1 MRVPKRRT
9 KNRLEKTPQHLKSKI
24 FPIKKSMAN
33 GPWGLGDANCALRKK
48 RASCF
53 TFVLECPPP
62 ACCLVAITA
71 NQNSATGNRGL
82 VDWLLVG
89 IPHPGQSGGGSLSR
103 YLSLFS
109 QCGLLRRLAY
119 KRDESETLPWCT
131 HMLFFPHLLSV
142 ASHEPAWSSWCD
154 NEEVV
159 TWGKWCVLLITF
171 SLF

>member
-1 MRVPKRRT
+1 MARGVWEMPIAPFA
-9 KNRLEKTPQHLKSKI
+9 KN
-24 FPIKKSMAN
+24 
-33 GPWGLGDANCALRKK
+33 ALR
-48 RASCF
+48 ASPSCLNAPRRL
-53 TFVLECPPP
+53 V
-62 ACCLVAITA
+62 CLVAITA
-71 NQNSATGNRGL
+71 NQNSGTGNRGL

-142 ASHEPAWSSWCD
+142 ASHEPA
-154 NEEVV
+154 
-159 TWGKWCVLLITF
+159 
-171 SLF
+171 

>member
-89 IPHPGQSGGGSLSR
+89 IPHPGQSGGG
-103 YLSLFS
+103 LSLGISRCFLNAG
-109 QCGLLRRLAY
+109 C
-119 KRDESETLPWCT
+119 C
-131 HMLFFPHLLSV
+131 V
-142 ASHEPAWSSWCD
+142 A
-154 NEEVV
+154 
-159 TWGKWCVLLITF
+159 LLINVTKARPCRGVRICSF
-171 SLF
+171 FLTYSLFHLMNRPEVHDVTTKRSSREGNGAYY